1 MTKLYLHYSI
11 FENRAKNSRADDLR
25 HEKKFDQSP
34 EQNKKYIILACL
46 KLVASTKY
54 IFHKKA
60 HR

>member
-34 EQNKKYIILACL
+34 EQNKKYNTSMLEI
-46 KLVASTKY
+46 SS
-54 IFHKKA
+54 
-60 HR
+60 